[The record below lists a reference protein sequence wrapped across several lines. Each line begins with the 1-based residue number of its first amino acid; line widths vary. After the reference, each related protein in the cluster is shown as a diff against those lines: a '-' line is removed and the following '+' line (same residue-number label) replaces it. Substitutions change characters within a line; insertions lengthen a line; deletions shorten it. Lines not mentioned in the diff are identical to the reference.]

1 MDDDE
6 DKVVEKYGYWAQSMT
21 ESEAKSMLDDY
32 GNAMQGMKY
41 VLEDAFGEGHSYSLD
56 DVNGDGGP
64 GQITFSGDLDGIA
77 SFRATLRSDST
88 DMIITFYYELPK
100 LDCEA
105 SEIDDEIQTLEE
117 NYFGYE
123 SELETEV
130 DSDDEYASINCSWSI
145 SCEPLF
151 GDVPRMDEIIG
162 FDDQVKEIINSHK
175 K

>member
-1 MDDDE
+1 M
-6 DKVVEKYGYWAQSMT
+6 KILVMKFVGTSVAN
-21 ESEAKSMLDDY
+21 LDRIR
-32 GNAMQGMKY
+32 N
-41 VLEDAFGEGHSYSLD
+41 
-56 DVNGDGGP
+56 
-64 GQITFSGDLDGIA
+64 IA
-77 SFRATLRSDST
+77 SIIEKEHKKYKLVIVLSAMAGVTNDLQKLIDEADYHNSPET

-130 DSDDEYASINCSWSI
+130 DSGDEYAAINCSWSI
-145 SCEPLF
+145 SCESLF
-151 GDVPRMDEIIG
+151 GDAPKMDEIID

>member
-1 MDDDE
+1 MDDDKE
-6 DKVVEKYGYWAQSMT
+6 KMAQKYGNWARFMT
-21 ESEAKSMLDDY
+21 ESEAKSMLNRY
-32 GNAMQGMKY
+32 GKVMQIMKG
-41 VLEDAFGEGHSYSLD
+41 VLEDVFGEGRSYSID
-56 DVNGDGGP
+56 DGQGDDGG
-64 GQITFSGDLDGIA
+64 GLTISGDLDGVA
-77 SFRATLRSDST
+77 SYTATLSSAST

-123 SELETEV
+123 SELGTEV
-130 DSDDEYASINCSWSI
+130 DSDDEYAAINCSWSI

-151 GDVPRMDEIIG
+151 GDAPTMDEIID
-162 FDDQVKEIINSHK
+162 FDDQVKDIINSHK

>member
-1 MDDDE
+1 MDDDKE
-6 DKVVEKYGYWAQSMT
+6 KMAEKYGHWARFMT
-21 ESEAKSMLDDY
+21 ESEAKSMLNEY
-32 GNAMQGMKY
+32 GKVMQIMKG
-41 VLEDAFGEGHSYSLD
+41 VLEDVFGEGRRYSID
-56 DVNGDGGP
+56 DGQGDDGG
-64 GQITFSGDLDGIA
+64 GLTISGDLDGVA
-77 SFRATLRSDST
+77 SYTATLSSAST

-105 SEIDDEIQTLEE
+105 SEIDDEIQVLEE

-123 SELETEV
+123 SELDTEV
-130 DSDDEYASINCSWSI
+130 DSDDEYTSINCSWSI

-151 GDVPRMDEIIG
+151 GDAPTMDEIIE